1 MLKKFKPYIIQLLI
15 AFAVGGLAAFLTR
28 GSMSVYEEA
37 IKPPLSPPPILF
49 PIVWSILYALMGIS
63 AGMIYKTVGRVP
75 FVYYLQLFVN
85 FIWPII
91 FFNMQAFLFAF
102 IWILLLWVLIIAMIA
117 EFYTINKTAALL
129 QIPYLL
135 WVTFAAYLNFAIW
148 LLSRY

>member
-1 MLKKFKPYIIQLLI
+1 MLKKYKPYIIQILI
-15 AFAVGGLAAFLTR
+15 ALAVGGLVAFLTR
-28 GSMSVYEEA
+28 NSMSVYEEV

-49 PIVWSILYALMGIS
+49 PIVWTILYTLMGIS
-63 AGMIYKTVGRVP
+63 AAMVYNTVGRVP

-85 FIWPII
+85 FIWPLI
-91 FFNMQAFLFAF
+91 FFNMQAFLFSF

-117 EFYTINKTAALL
+117 EFYSINKTAAFL
-129 QIPYLL
+129 QIPYLI